1 MENNTRYDA
10 ESITILE
17 GLSAVRKRPSMYIG
31 STDIYGVHHLI
42 YEVLDNS
49 IDEAMAGFCQR
60 IKLTI
65 HLDNSVTVTD
75 DGRGIPVDMH
85 PKEKRP
91 AIEVVLTMLHAGG
104 KFDNQNYKVSGGLH
118 GVGISVVNAL
128 AEYLEVTIRR
138 DGQKYFQRYQRG
150 YPVSKLQLIGDT
162 EKSGTSLHFRP
173 DEEIFQDIV
182 INSHT
187 LSKRLEELAYL
198 NYGLEI
204 DLFDERTQEEE
215 SFKFDG
221 GICSFIDHI
230 NESEQPFHNIIYGKG
245 EVEDVIIEF
254 ALQYHSA
261 FQNSIY
267 SFANNIRT
275 KEGGTHLSGFKTALT
290 RTINSYIQNSELPK
304 KYQQKLSGDDVLE
317 GLTAIVSVKIPNP
330 QFEGQTKTKLGN
342 SEVSGYVSQI
352 VGEVVT
358 KYLQENPKE
367 AKDVVEKV
375 VDTARARDAARKAK
389 ELVRRKN
396 ALSDSSLPGKLADCQ
411 SKDPQMSELFIV
423 EGDSAGGSA
432 KQGRDPKHQ
441 AILPL
446 RGKIMN
452 VEKTRFDKI
461 LENKEIQ
468 HLITAMGMGIGDDG
482 IELSKLR
489 YHKIIIMTD
498 ADVDGAHIRTLLL
511 TFFYRQY
518 LELIDNGYLYIAQ
531 PPLYRV
537 HKSNFEKFIADEKE
551 LKTFLLNRV
560 SQELKVVSENKE
572 EHQGE
577 SLVNLLENIIFLQ
590 DKVKDAIN
598 IGIDNELFLSL
609 LRFQPRLF
617 PSLFDSMEYSI
628 LDEEKTDSHGEI
640 GQEKLEQFR
649 DYMSGLGYRIEVQ
662 SQEFEEGKRTFLYI
676 TDWNKHTVKL
686 GVEFFNSKIY
696 KQAFETISSL
706 DAKSQNSIY
715 RIHFKNQEIQE
726 KNSCF
731 DLLSAVLEEADK
743 GLSIQRYKGLGEM
756 NPKQLWETT
765 MNQSRRNLLQ
775 VKIDEAEEAN
785 EIFSKLMGDN
795 VVSRREFIEKNALSV
810 EELDI

>member
-1 MENNTRYDA
+1 MENNTLYDA

-275 KEGGTHLSGFKTALT
+275 NEGGTHLSGFKTALT
-290 RTINSYIQNSELPK
+290 RTINNYIQNADLPK
-304 KYQQKLSGDDVLE
+304 KLKTKISGDDVRE
-317 GLTAIVSVKIPNP
+317 GLTLALSVKLPMP

-342 SEVSGYVSQI
+342 SELAGYVAS
-352 VGEVVT
+352 
-358 KYLQENPKE
+358 
-367 AKDVVEKV
+367 
-375 VDTARARDAARKAK
+375 
-389 ELVRRKN
+389 
-396 ALSDSSLPGKLADCQ
+396 
-411 SKDPQMSELFIV
+411 
-423 EGDSAGGSA
+423 
-432 KQGRDPKHQ
+432 
-441 AILPL
+441 
-446 RGKIMN
+446 
-452 VEKTRFDKI
+452 
-461 LENKEIQ
+461 
-468 HLITAMGMGIGDDG
+468 
-482 IELSKLR
+482 
-489 YHKIIIMTD
+489 
-498 ADVDGAHIRTLLL
+498 
-511 TFFYRQY
+511 
-518 LELIDNGYLYIAQ
+518 
-531 PPLYRV
+531 
-537 HKSNFEKFIADEKE
+537 
-551 LKTFLLNRV
+551 
-560 SQELKVVSENKE
+560 VVSA
-572 EHQGE
+572 H
-577 SLVNLLENIIFLQ
+577 
-590 DKVKDAIN
+590 
-598 IGIDNELFLSL
+598 
-609 LRFQPRLF
+609 
-617 PSLFDSMEYSI
+617 
-628 LDEEKTDSHGEI
+628 
-640 GQEKLEQFR
+640 
-649 DYMSGLGYRIEVQ
+649 LG
-662 SQEFEEGKRTFLYI
+662 SF
-676 TDWNKHTVKL
+676 
-686 GVEFFNSKIY
+686 
-696 KQAFETISSL
+696 
-706 DAKSQNSIY
+706 
-715 RIHFKNQEIQE
+715 
-726 KNSCF
+726 
-731 DLLSAVLEEADK
+731 LEE
-743 GLSIQRYKGLGEM
+743 
-756 NPKQLWETT
+756 N
-765 MNQSRRNLLQ
+765 
-775 VKIDEAEEAN
+775 
-785 EIFSKLMGDN
+785 
-795 VVSRREFIEKNALSV
+795 
-810 EELDI
+810 